1 MLLQKTSQNSAESL
15 RRHCI
20 LCEFNNRQNQKISEE
35 TRRKVLDAVEAL
47 HYYPNASAKS
57 MRTKNCTSIGI
68 VCAKDYSRQAFLN
81 AFTGISQYLSQIDY
95 TITIFN
101 EMDDIDSSPDYVK
114 SYYSNVID
122 GLIFISNDD
131 HAAFT
136 KPADENHIPY
146 VVICMDGVFSKK
158 TPSPMHLNMP
168 CRNVPPSVWKR
179 ESAKCGIFP
188 SAMTVF

>member
-1 MLLQKTSQNSAESL
+1 MKKNVTAKDIAKLCGVSQATVSYV
-15 RRHCI
+15 I
-20 LCEFNNRQNQKISEE
+20 NNRQNQKISEE

-101 EMDDIDSSPDYVK
+101 EMDDIDSSAIVTSLPSICSKLSLISLLCAVT
-114 SYYSNVID
+114 SNFVIWN
-122 GLIFISNDD
+122 GS
-131 HAAFT
+131 
-136 KPADENHIPY
+136 
-146 VVICMDGVFSKK
+146 
-158 TPSPMHLNMP
+158 
-168 CRNVPPSVWKR
+168 
-179 ESAKCGIFP
+179 FP
-188 SAMTVF
+188 LS

>member
-1 MLLQKTSQNSAESL
+1 MKKNVTAKDIAKLCGVSQATVSYV
-15 RRHCI
+15 I
-20 LCEFNNRQNQKISEE
+20 NNRQNQKISEE

-68 VCAKDYSRQAFLN
+68 VCAKDRPMKIIFPMWLSVW
-81 AFTGISQYLSQIDY
+81 TGFSQ
-95 TITIFN
+95 
-101 EMDDIDSSPDYVK
+101 
-114 SYYSNVID
+114 
-122 GLIFISNDD
+122 
-131 HAAFT
+131 
-136 KPADENHIPY
+136 
-146 VVICMDGVFSKK
+146 KK
-158 TPSPMHLNMP
+158 HRSPMHLNMP

>member
-1 MLLQKTSQNSAESL
+1 MKKNVTAKDIAKLCGVSQATVSYV
-15 RRHCI
+15 I
-20 LCEFNNRQNQKISEE
+20 NNRQNQKISEE
-35 TRRKVLDAVEAL
+35 TRRKVLDAVETL

-114 SYYSNVID
+114 SYYSNVPMKI
-122 GLIFISNDD
+122 IFPMWLSVW
-131 HAAFT
+131 T
-136 KPADENHIPY
+136 
-146 VVICMDGVFSKK
+146 GFSQKK
-158 TPSPMHLNMP
+158 RRSPMHLNMP

-179 ESAKCGIFP
+179 KSAKCGIFP

>member
-1 MLLQKTSQNSAESL
+1 MKKMLLQKDIAKLCGVSQATVSYV
-15 RRHCI
+15 I
-20 LCEFNNRQNQKISEE
+20 NNRQNQKISEE

-101 EMDDIDSSPDYVK
+101 EMDDISTDVSPDYVK

-136 KPADENHIPY
+136 KPDENHIPY
-146 VVICMDGVFSKK
+146 VVICMDGVFSKH
-158 TPSPMHLNMP
+158 TRSP
-168 CRNVPPSVWKR
+168 C
-179 ESAKCGIFP
+179 I
-188 SAMTVF
+188 

>member
-1 MLLQKTSQNSAESL
+1 MKKNVTAKDIAKLCGVSQATVSYV
-15 RRHCI
+15 I
-20 LCEFNNRQNQKISEE
+20 NNRQNQKISEE

-114 SYYSNVID
+114 SLLFQRDRWTHFY
-122 GLIFISNDD
+122 FQ
-131 HAAFT
+131 
-136 KPADENHIPY
+136 
-146 VVICMDGVFSKK
+146 
-158 TPSPMHLNMP
+158 
-168 CRNVPPSVWKR
+168 R
-179 ESAKCGIFP
+179 
-188 SAMTVF
+188 